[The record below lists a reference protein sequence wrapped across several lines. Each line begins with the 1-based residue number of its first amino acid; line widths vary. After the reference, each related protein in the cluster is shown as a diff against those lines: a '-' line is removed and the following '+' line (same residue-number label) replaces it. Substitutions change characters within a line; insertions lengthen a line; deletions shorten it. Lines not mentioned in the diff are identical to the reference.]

1 MKNYNLRKK
10 FNDFKSTAVEAVS
23 SAKNAVVATTTAA
36 VTTVT
41 SVASAAIDPTA
52 VQADIVAAQTS
63 GETVGGYV
71 IAAVAGLVVVTVIIG
86 IVKKL

>member
-1 MKNYNLRKK
+1 MKLKTYLVEQKNKVV
-10 FNDFKSTAVEAVS
+10 AVAS
-23 SAKNAVVATTTAA
+23 SAAIAAANA
-36 VTTVT
+36 
-41 SVASAAIDPTA
+41 ASAAIDPTV

-71 IAAVAGLVVVTVIIG
+71 IAAVAGMVVIGVIIS